1 MARPSIV
8 TKALTQAFVRIA
20 LVSICAGAI
29 SYFYNRNAIDESVR
43 EQLLLTTEQKLQRES
58 LPFVEIRDLEHNFLR
73 EFERRRAEPG
83 ADALLAADF
92 DRLFL
97 RRDDGSYVQR
107 PGLFE
112 GTPLPDGRRFAQ
124 MSATYAPDTP
134 PDADVKARFALA
146 FTLSEKYGSA
156 LRGRAFNFYGVVP
169 EKGFPIYQPIDIS
182 RVFTYSGPDKLDLD
196 DYEFYTR
203 GFTATDDATIFTK
216 IYYDYSNRS
225 WMTTIATPGG
235 RDASGRW
242 TILACVDMPLLDL
255 MQRTA
260 EPTLRGSYS
269 TIFVR
274 DAEGTLVFDAAHA
287 DAITGSAGQASI
299 HSLGLADRYPVLT
312 AALTA
317 SGDGVAVVTTDDEIV
332 AVGRI
337 PGTPWAL
344 AIHYPKALMA
354 PAIVRNLM
362 IVVLLGLATLAV
374 EVFLLRSIL
383 QGQVAR
389 PLARLVGAA
398 QSLGR
403 GGARFDRATLP
414 PPSGDEIGALAE
426 AFADMARRV
435 DDAREQLEERVRART
450 EDLEAINL
458 RLVQLSTTD
467 PLTGLANRRQ
477 LDVSMEAAWTA
488 ARSGGR
494 PFALAMIDVDWFKL
508 YNDGY
513 GHQAGDACLG
523 AVAARLRGV
532 VPKDHLVARYGGEEF
547 AVLMPDTDADA
558 ARRICEALAR
568 AVGTPAIPHEGS
580 PLGRVTIS
588 IGAVACVGGD
598 CRGVDALLRAADA
611 ALYEAKAAGR
621 DRIRVAATATGVA
634 AA

>member
-8 TKALTQAFVRIA
+8 TKALTQAIFRIA
-20 LVSICAGAI
+20 VVSICAGAI
-29 SYFYNRNAIDESVR
+29 SYFYNRSAIDESVR

-83 ADALLAADF
+83 ADDALAADF
-92 DRLFL
+92 DRFFV

-107 PGLFE
+107 PGIFE
-112 GTPLPDGRRFAQ
+112 GEPLADGRRFPQ

-134 PDADVKARFALA
+134 PDRDVKARFALA
-146 FTLSEKYGSA
+146 FLLSEKYGSA
-156 LRGRAFNFYGVVP
+156 LGDRVFNFYGVVP
-169 EKGFPIYQPIDIS
+169 EKGFPIHQSVDIS
-182 RVFTYSGPDKLDLD
+182 KVFTYSGPDKLDLD

-203 GFTATDDATIFTK
+203 GFTATEDATIFTK

-235 RDASGRW
+235 RAADGRW
-242 TILACVDMPLLDL
+242 TILASVDMPLFDL

-260 EPTLRGSYS
+260 EPTLHGSYS
-269 TIFVR
+269 TIFTR
-274 DAEGTLVFDAAHA
+274 DAEGTLVFDAAHTA
-287 DAITGSAGQASI
+287 AITGSAGQASI
-299 HSLGLADRYPVLT
+299 RSLGLADRYPVLT
-312 AALTA
+312 AALTTT
-317 SGDGVAVVTTDDEIV
+317 GGVAIVTTADEIV
-332 AVGRI
+332 AVGHI

-354 PAIVRNLM
+354 PAILRNLM
-362 IVVLLGLATLAV
+362 IVVLLGLATLVV

-383 QGQVAR
+383 QDQVAR
-389 PLARLVGAA
+389 PLARLVRAA

-403 GGARFDRATLP
+403 GGGRFDRATLP
-414 PPSGDEIGALAE
+414 PPSGDEIGTLAE
-426 AFADMARRV
+426 AFADMTRRV
-435 DDAREQLEERVRART
+435 DDAREQLEDRVRART

-488 ARSGGR
+488 ARSDGR

-523 AVAARLRGV
+523 TVAARLRGA
-532 VPKDHLVARYGGEEF
+532 VPKGHLVARYGGEEF

-558 ARRICEALAR
+558 ARRLCEALAR
-568 AVGTPAIPHEGS
+568 SVGTPAIPHEGS

-588 IGAVACVGGD
+588 IGAVACGAGD
-598 CRGVDALLRAADA
+598 CRGVDALLR
-611 ALYEAKAAGR
+611 
-621 DRIRVAATATGVA
+621 
-634 AA
+634 